1 MKLKIALTKA
11 NALGT
16 IHLVAFPVV
25 LLTPCFEGMEQAIL
39 TIETLLRTNRKLN
52 VGTNRSPRLQ
62 RRAHADFAA
71 KSCGTYANTRAAS
84 RGCSRRPRDC
94 TT

>member
-62 RRAHADFAA
+62 RRADADLPVADL
-71 KSCGTYANTRAAS
+71 S
-84 RGCSRRPRDC
+84 RQLFHVDQWP
-94 TT
+94 